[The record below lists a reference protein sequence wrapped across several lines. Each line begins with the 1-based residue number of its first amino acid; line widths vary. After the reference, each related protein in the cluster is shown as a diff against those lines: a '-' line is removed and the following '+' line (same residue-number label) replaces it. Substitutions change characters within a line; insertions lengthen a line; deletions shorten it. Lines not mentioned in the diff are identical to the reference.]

1 MNQSSRAP
9 LCCMQVGTVSG
20 EDYHF
25 RFSGRIRDGKLF
37 FRLKME
43 YEGDEEVCNSV
54 ATCDAVQDCSNFIN
68 HAFRDHGFS
77 VIPGAVN
84 MPSCAVDPSLLS

>member
-1 MNQSSRAP
+1 
-9 LCCMQVGTVSG
+9 MQVGTVSG

-43 YEGDEEVCNSV
+43 YEGDEEVCSKLEAPSV
-54 ATCDAVQDCSNFIN
+54 CS
-68 HAFRDHGFS
+68 
-77 VIPGAVN
+77 
-84 MPSCAVDPSLLS
+84 CWLLRT

>member
-1 MNQSSRAP
+1 MSR
-9 LCCMQVGTVSG
+9 MQVGTVSG

-43 YEGDEEVCNSV
+43 YEGDEEVRC
-54 ATCDAVQDCSNFIN
+54 
-68 HAFRDHGFS
+68 R
-77 VIPGAVN
+77 P
-84 MPSCAVDPSLLS
+84 CAGLKCMRFCGQLCA